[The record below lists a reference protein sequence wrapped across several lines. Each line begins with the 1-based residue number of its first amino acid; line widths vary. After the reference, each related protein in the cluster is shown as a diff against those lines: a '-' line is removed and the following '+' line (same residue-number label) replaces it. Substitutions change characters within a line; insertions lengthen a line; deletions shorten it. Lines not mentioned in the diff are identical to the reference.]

1 MKENKC
7 IEMAKSANGNN
18 VSTKNVFSNS
28 GQNEPNTWYW
38 LDKHMTLMR
47 HTHDID
53 ETNTW
58 HWWDKHMTLMRHT
71 HDID

>member
-28 GQNEPNTWYW
+28 GRISQ
-38 LDKHMTLMR
+38 
-47 HTHDID
+47 THDID
-53 ETNTW
+53 ETNT
-58 HWWDKHMTLMRHT
+58 
-71 HDID
+71 